1 MLYDFLKSNT
11 RRLTD
16 EWYDSLDK
24 SKEGVYGS
32 TNPDVITTLKNQNHE
47 FHVIFCEI
55 FNEDR
60 HTSELEAEFSQ
71 WIDKLAK
78 DQQHLATPVPEMIE
92 EFLNVQEQYLD
103 LISEYSETHKDQ
115 VSFAKSSSW
124 NRIVT
129 KALKEVI
136 VAFSRANLTQSEIH
150 LQAQKEMITELS
162 APVIKLSKN
171 IALLPL
177 VGEIDTHRAQVIF
190 SQTMEQCVQLQV
202 DSLLIDLSGVPI
214 VDTMVANQIFSLI
227 EGLKLIGVKASLSGV
242 RPEIAQTSVQLGIDF
257 MSIPIYSS
265 IERAL
270 VNQMQLT

>member
-1 MLYDFLKSNT
+1 M
-11 RRLTD
+11 
-16 EWYDSLDK
+16 
-24 SKEGVYGS
+24 
-32 TNPDVITTLKNQNHE
+32 
-47 FHVIFCEI
+47 
-55 FNEDR
+55 
-60 HTSELEAEFSQ
+60 
-71 WIDKLAK
+71 AK

-270 VNQMQLT
+270 VNQLQLT

>member
-1 MLYDFLKSNT
+1 MLYEFLKDNT
-11 RRLTD
+11 RRLTED
-16 EWYDSLDK
+16 WYDSLNK

-32 TNPDVITTLKNQNHE
+32 TDPEVVERLKDQNHE

-55 FNEDR
+55 FNKER
-60 HTSELEAEFSQ
+60 SENELEAEFSQ
-71 WIDKLAK
+71 WIENLAK

-115 VSFAKSSSW
+115 VSFTKSSAW

-129 KALKEVI
+129 KALKEVV
-136 VAFSRANLTQSEIH
+136 VAFSRANLNQSEIH

-162 APVIKLSKN
+162 APVIKLSTN

-190 SQTMEQCVQLQV
+190 TQTMEQCVQLQV
-202 DSLLIDLSGVPI
+202 HSLLIDLSGVPI
-214 VDTMVANQIFSLI
+214 VDTMVANQLFSLI
-227 EGLKLIGVKASLSGV
+227 EGLNLIGVKASLSGV

-257 MSIPIYSS
+257 RSIPIYSS